1 MMTQPRLSPDGKTLS
16 VQIPMTF
23 KTRGGRKLLVS
34 PDGVPSWAMPKTKV
48 DNTMV
53 KALARAFRWRRLL
66 ENGTYATVEDQA
78 RVEKINTS
86 YVSRIL
92 RLTLLAPHIVELILD
107 GSQPST
113 LTLGKLTQP
122 FPLDWTGQ
130 YDFFVIKSPSD
141 CTSL

>member
-66 ENGTYATVEDQA
+66 EDSIYSGIEDLA
-78 RVEKINTS
+78 KAEKINTS

-92 RLTLLAPHIVELILD
+92 RLTLLAPDIVEMVLD
-107 GSQPST
+107 GRQPQS
-113 LTLGKLTQP
+113 LTLKRLQNP
-122 FPLDWTGQ
+122 FPISWKEQSKEL
-130 YDFFVIKSPSD
+130 
-141 CTSL
+141 L

>member
-66 ENGTYATVEDQA
+66 EDNIYSGIEELAKA
-78 RVEKINTS
+78 EKINTS

-92 RLTLLAPHIVELILD
+92 RLTLLAPDIVEMVLD
-107 GSQPST
+107 GRQPQS
-113 LTLGKLTQP
+113 LTLKRLQNP
-122 FPLDWTGQ
+122 FPISWKEQSKEL
-130 YDFFVIKSPSD
+130 
-141 CTSL
+141 L

>member
-34 PDGVPSWAMPKTKV
+34 PDGVPSWAQPKTTV

-66 ENGTYATVEDQA
+66 EDNIYSGIEELAKA
-78 RVEKINTS
+78 EKINTS

-92 RLTLLAPHIVELILD
+92 RLTLLAPDIVEMVLD
-107 GSQPST
+107 GRQPQS
-113 LTLGKLTQP
+113 LTLKRLQNP
-122 FPLDWTGQ
+122 FPISWKEQSKEL
-130 YDFFVIKSPSD
+130 
-141 CTSL
+141 L